1 MGLLKREEVLEE
13 NTWNLTPFYS
23 NLSQWEADFS
33 KLEQRFESII
43 EFEGKL
49 GESAKQFEAALRLYL
64 ELSQAIDKVYTYTH
78 LLSDTDTANTTNL
91 ATLDRALNLYTR
103 ISGAISFITPEI
115 LAIPPEKLQDFLAEP
130 SLQDLKRIVLEIV
143 RYRPHTL
150 TKAEENLLALGSEV
164 FSVSSKTFSQLN
176 NADLKFGTILVDG
189 EEKELTHGTFS
200 LLLKNPSREV
210 RKKTFEQYYKVF
222 EEHKNT
228 IAATLTGSIK
238 GDVYLS
244 QVKKYS
250 SARERALFADNVE
263 LSVYDNLIETVS
275 KNLSG
280 LHKYYELRKKVLRLD
295 EQRIYDTYVPLI
307 PNVQKSHPYALAC
320 QYVLDSLK
328 PLGSE
333 YVDILRRGLTSERWV
348 DVYENQGKRSGA
360 YSSGCYDSS
369 PYILMNYKEDS
380 LNDIFTLTHEA
391 GHSMHSYFSCK
402 HQPYQDHGY
411 TIFVAEVASTF
422 NEQLLVKH
430 LRELYQGDKAMVA
443 FLINQQIDDIKST
456 LYRQTMFAE
465 FEKIVH
471 EIAESNQAL
480 NIDVYKEVYGKLLR
494 KYFGPAV
501 TIEDIDQLECLRIP
515 HFYSAFYVYKYATG
529 ISAAIS
535 LSEQVL
541 QGTDADRLR
550 YLKFLQSGGSKYPLE
565 LLRDA
570 GVDMNS
576 PQVVATA
583 LKKFDALVSE
593 LSILVNG

>member
-1 MGLLKREEVLEE
+1 M
-13 NTWNLTPFYS
+13 
-23 NLSQWEADFS
+23 
-33 KLEQRFESII
+33 
-43 EFEGKL
+43 
-49 GESAKQFEAALRLYL
+49 
-64 ELSQAIDKVYTYTH
+64 
-78 LLSDTDTANTTNL
+78 
-91 ATLDRALNLYTR
+91 
-103 ISGAISFITPEI
+103 
-115 LAIPPEKLQDFLAEP
+115 EP
-130 SLQDLKRIVLEIV
+130 SLQDLKRMVLEIV

-150 TKAEENLLALGSEV
+150 SKAEENLLALGSEV
-164 FSVSSKTFSQLN
+164 FGVSSKTFSQLN
-176 NADLKFGTILVDG
+176 NADLKFGTVHVDG
-189 EEKELTHGTFS
+189 EEKSLTHGTFS
-200 LLLKNPSREV
+200 LLLKNPNREV
-210 RKKTFEQYYKVF
+210 RKQTFEQYYKVF
-222 EEHKNT
+222 EDHKNT

-244 QVKKYS
+244 QVKKHT

-275 KNLSG
+275 SNLTG
-280 LHKYYELRKKVLRLD
+280 LHKYYELRKRVLKLE

-307 PNVQKSHPYALAC
+307 PNVQKSHPYPLAC
-320 QYVLDSLK
+320 QYVLDSLR
-328 PLGSE
+328 PLGSD
-333 YVDILRRGLTSERWV
+333 YVDVLRRGLTSERWV

-360 YSSGCYDSS
+360 YSSGCYDSA

-391 GHSMHSYFSCK
+391 GHSMHSFFSCK

-430 LRELYQGDKAMVA
+430 LRELYQGDKAMLA

-480 NIDVYKEVYGKLLR
+480 NIDVYKEVYGKLLK

-501 TIEDIDQLECLRIP
+501 TIEDIDHLECLRIP

-541 QGTDADRLR
+541 TGSDTERMR
-550 YLKFLQSGGSKYPLE
+550 YLNFLQSGGSKYPLD
-565 LLRDA
+565 LLKDA

-583 LKKFDALVSE
+583 LKKFDALVNE
-593 LSILVNG
+593 LSTLVSG